1 MSYDV
6 IGHEGHLDF
15 PRDSCANHGAK
26 VILFGKQT
34 KFRVKNDGTQY
45 IYVIFYRIVI

>member
-34 KFRVKNDGTQY
+34 KFQ
-45 IYVIFYRIVI
+45 